1 MFLFSSMSYKYN
13 IGTYI
18 YQFISELILV
28 LERNNCWNS
37 ISIATTP
44 RPHSS
49 FTGNR
54 CLNRTKTLD
63 LHTVNEFK
71 KKCILFYKISM
82 YRYDQQFFN
91 LSLDT
96 FISLGKEFS
105 ISRAIY
111 WWRNNFWPLQFPN
124 NWIVRSRWKI
134 IFIILGKVNYS
145 RSPPIMKNWFIRGN
159 ISIPLVPIFKLTLI
173 FLNCL

>member
-28 LERNNCWNS
+28 LERNNGWNS
-37 ISIATTP
+37 ISISTTP

-54 CLNRTKTLD
+54 CLNRTKILY
-63 LHTVNEFK
+63 LHTLHECKENSISE
-71 KKCILFYKISM
+71 ISM
-82 YRYDQQFFN
+82 YRCDQQFFN

-96 FISLGKEFS
+96 FISLGKEFT

>member
-13 IGTYI
+13 IDTHI

-28 LERNNCWNS
+28 LERNNGWNS

-63 LHTVNEFK
+63 SDAVNEFK
-71 KKCILFYKISM
+71 KNNYFTEISM
-82 YRYDQQFFN
+82 YRYDQQCFN

-96 FISLGKEFS
+96 FISLGKEFT

-111 WWRNNFWPLQFPN
+111 WWRNNFRSLQFPN
-124 NWIVRSRWKI
+124 NCIVRSRWKI
-134 IFIILGKVNYS
+134 IFIILGKVKYS

-159 ISIPLVPIFKLTLI
+159 ISIPFVPIFKLTLI

>member
-28 LERNNCWNS
+28 LERNNGWNS

-44 RPHSS
+44 GPHSS

-54 CLNRTKTLD
+54 CLNRTKILD
-63 LHTVNEFK
+63 LHTVHEYYFTE
-71 KKCILFYKISM
+71 ISM
-82 YRYDQQFFN
+82 HRYDQQFFN

-96 FISLGKEFS
+96 FISIGKEFT

-124 NWIVRSRWKI
+124 NWIVRNRWNI

-159 ISIPLVPIFKLTLI
+159 ISIPLVPIFKLTFVL
-173 FLNCL
+173 FHCL